1 MKKSI
6 SVFALVFF
14 VTTIS
19 GQEYTNLNSK
29 IKNVSVFPDRAQV
42 TREASVNISQGKS
55 LLRIPGLSPY
65 TDPSSMQVKGEGD
78 FMIVSV
84 NNQMNYLENMEESEE
99 VKNLRSRIEEL
110 KINIEDERTGI
121 EILMEKE
128 AFLTANRIIG
138 GKNENITAQELK
150 SITDLYASSIESVRK
165 SILEKNRLINKYE
178 QEKQK
183 LENQLNGNVRK
194 SRTPSSEVII
204 SVSAPRTVAAKIIL
218 SYLVT
223 NAGWYPSYDI
233 RVDDINEDVKIFY
246 KANVKQ
252 STGSDWSNAIL
263 SFSNASPSESGDVPE
278 LFPYYLDFY
287 TPIMIR
293 GISSTARSM
302 ARPKAMDA
310 VPETEMAFDLEELA
324 ETTGAG
330 IPPVNIINTGTAF
343 SFEVDMPQNISSDGK
358 TNTIEL
364 QRLTAESNYKY
375 VSVPKLREEAFL
387 TADISDWESLNLLNG
402 EANIYF
408 GNTFTGT
415 TMLNTDQISDTLNVS
430 LGIDNSITV
439 ERERRKE
446 YTTVRTI
453 GVNRI
458 DTRSYKIIIRNNKST
473 PIDIIVNDQVPV
485 SQNKDIE
492 VEAEELSGG
501 VFNEYTGEVQWKT
514 TITARESKE
523 YILTYTVKYPKNK
536 KVILE

>member
-6 SVFALVFF
+6 SIIALVLI
-14 VTTIS
+14 VTTVF
-19 GQEYTNLNSK
+19 GQEYTNINSK
-29 IKNVSVFPDRAQV
+29 ITNVSVFPYRAQV
-42 TREASVNISQGKS
+42 IREASVNISQGKS

-65 TDPSSMQVKGEGD
+65 TDPSSIQVKGEGD

-99 VKNLRSRIEEL
+99 VKKLRSRIEEL
-110 KINIEDERTGI
+110 KIKIEDERTGI
-121 EILMEKE
+121 EILREKE
-128 AFLTANRIIG
+128 AFLIANRIIG

-165 SILEKNRLINKYE
+165 GILEKNRLINKYE

-183 LENQLNGNVRK
+183 LENQLNGTVRK

-233 RVDDINEDVKIFY
+233 RVDNINEDVKIFY

-278 LFPYYLDFY
+278 LFPYYLNFY
-287 TPIMIR
+287 TPVVR
-293 GISSTARSM
+293 DNYKSARSM
-302 ARPKAMDA
+302 AQPKAMDV
-310 VPETEMAFDLEELA
+310 VPETEMAFNLEEVA

-343 SFEVDMPQNISSDGK
+343 SFEVDMPQNVSSDGK

-375 VSVPKLREEAFL
+375 VSVPKLRKEAFL
-387 TADISDWESLNLLNG
+387 TADISDWESLNLMNG

-439 ERERRKE
+439 EREIRKE

-453 GVNRI
+453 GANRI
-458 DTRSYKIIIRNNKST
+458 ETRSYKIRIRNNKST
-473 PIDIIVNDQVPV
+473 PIDIIANDQVPV

-514 TITARESKE
+514 TIPARESKE

>member
-19 GQEYTNLNSK
+19 GQEYTNLISK

-121 EILMEKE
+121 EILREKE

-165 SILEKNRLINKYE
+165 GILEKNRLINKYE

-252 STGSDWSNAIL
+252 STGNDWSNAIL

-287 TPIMIR
+287 TPIIIR

-343 SFEVDMPQNISSDGK
+343 SFEVDMPQNVSSDGK

-375 VSVPKLREEAFL
+375 VSVPKLRAEAFL

-446 YTTVRTI
+446 YTTVRNI

-492 VEAEELSGG
+492 VKAEELSGG

-514 TITARESKE
+514 TIPARESKE
-523 YILTYTVKYPKNK
+523 YILTYMVKYPKNK

>member
-6 SVFALVFF
+6 SIIALVLI
-14 VTTIS
+14 VTTVF
-19 GQEYTNLNSK
+19 GQEYTNINSK
-29 IKNVSVFPDRAQV
+29 ITNVSVFPYRAQV
-42 TREASVNISQGKS
+42 IREASVNISQGKS

-65 TDPSSMQVKGEGD
+65 TDPSSIQVKGEGD

-121 EILMEKE
+121 EILREKE
-128 AFLTANRIIG
+128 AFLIANRIIG

-165 SILEKNRLINKYE
+165 GILEKNRLINKYE

-183 LENQLNGNVRK
+183 LENQLNGTVRK

-233 RVDDINEDVKIFY
+233 RVDNINEDVKIFY

-278 LFPYYLDFY
+278 LFPYYLNFY
-287 TPIMIR
+287 TPVVR
-293 GISSTARSM
+293 DNYKSARSM
-302 ARPKAMDA
+302 AQPKAMDV
-310 VPETEMAFDLEELA
+310 VPETEMAFNLEEVA

-343 SFEVDMPQNISSDGK
+343 SFEVDMPQNVSSDGK

-375 VSVPKLREEAFL
+375 VSVPKLRKEAFL
-387 TADISDWESLNLLNG
+387 TADISDWESLNLMNG

-439 ERERRKE
+439 EREIRKE

-453 GVNRI
+453 GANRI
-458 DTRSYKIIIRNNKST
+458 ETRSYKIRIRNNKST
-473 PIDIIVNDQVPV
+473 PIDIIANDQVPV

-514 TITARESKE
+514 TIPARESKE

>member
-1 MKKSI
+1 MAIVEIINSINPMKKSI

-19 GQEYTNLNSK
+19 GQEYTNLISK

-121 EILMEKE
+121 EILREKE

-204 SVSAPRTVAAKIIL
+204 
-218 SYLVT
+218 
-223 NAGWYPSYDI
+223 
-233 RVDDINEDVKIFY
+233 
-246 KANVKQ
+246 
-252 STGSDWSNAIL
+252 
-263 SFSNASPSESGDVPE
+263 
-278 LFPYYLDFY
+278 
-287 TPIMIR
+287 
-293 GISSTARSM
+293 
-302 ARPKAMDA
+302 
-310 VPETEMAFDLEELA
+310 
-324 ETTGAG
+324 
-330 IPPVNIINTGTAF
+330 
-343 SFEVDMPQNISSDGK
+343 
-358 TNTIEL
+358 
-364 QRLTAESNYKY
+364 
-375 VSVPKLREEAFL
+375 
-387 TADISDWESLNLLNG
+387 
-402 EANIYF
+402 
-408 GNTFTGT
+408 
-415 TMLNTDQISDTLNVS
+415 
-430 LGIDNSITV
+430 
-439 ERERRKE
+439 
-446 YTTVRTI
+446 
-453 GVNRI
+453 
-458 DTRSYKIIIRNNKST
+458 
-473 PIDIIVNDQVPV
+473 
-485 SQNKDIE
+485 
-492 VEAEELSGG
+492 
-501 VFNEYTGEVQWKT
+501 
-514 TITARESKE
+514 
-523 YILTYTVKYPKNK
+523 
-536 KVILE
+536 

>member
-6 SVFALVFF
+6 SIIALVLI
-14 VTTIS
+14 VTTVF
-19 GQEYTNLNSK
+19 GQEYTNINSK
-29 IKNVSVFPDRAQV
+29 ITNVSVFPYRAQV
-42 TREASVNISQGKS
+42 IREASVNISQGKS

-65 TDPSSMQVKGEGD
+65 TDPSSIQVKGEGD

-99 VKNLRSRIEEL
+99 VKKLRSRIEEL
-110 KINIEDERTGI
+110 KIKIEDERTGI
-121 EILMEKE
+121 EILREKE
-128 AFLTANRIIG
+128 AFLIANRIIG

-165 SILEKNRLINKYE
+165 GILEKNRLINKYE

-183 LENQLNGNVRK
+183 LENQLNGTVRK

-233 RVDDINEDVKIFY
+233 RVDNINEDVKIFY

-252 STGSDWSNAIL
+252 STGNDWSNAIL
-263 SFSNASPSESGDVPE
+263 SFSNASPSESGDIPE
-278 LFPYYLDFY
+278 LFPYYLNFY
-287 TPIMIR
+287 TPVVR
-293 GISSTARSM
+293 DNYKSARSM
-302 ARPKAMDA
+302 AQPKAMDA
-310 VPETEMAFDLEELA
+310 VPETEMAFNLEEVA

-343 SFEVDMPQNISSDGK
+343 SFEVDMPQNVSSDGK

-375 VSVPKLREEAFL
+375 VSVPKLRKEAFL
-387 TADISDWESLNLLNG
+387 TADISDWESLNLMNG

-439 ERERRKE
+439 EREIRKE

-453 GVNRI
+453 GANRI
-458 DTRSYKIIIRNNKST
+458 ETRSYKIRIRNNKST
-473 PIDIIVNDQVPV
+473 PIDIIANDQVPV

-501 VFNEYTGEVQWKT
+501 VFNEYTGKVQWKT
-514 TITARESKE
+514 TIPARESKE